1 MSKAQLPPLDLG
13 EAPRT
18 ASDLKTRR
26 PAKMSSA
33 ISALLERVLG
43 IRIFFSLRVSCLI
56 EQRRAEYPAPPPT
69 ESPPSRTISV
79 WLFEPLMLEYGPA

>member
-43 IRIFFSLRVSCLI
+43 IRIFF
-56 EQRRAEYPAPPPT
+56 Q
-69 ESPPSRTISV
+69 
-79 WLFEPLMLEYGPA
+79 FEGLVLD